1 MGPNFPRLR
10 AACSGMGILYSQNRE
25 SGHFR
30 PRADA
35 ECEGAHILAW
45 DYRATLMRAAA
56 RGVARVAKTR
66 LHHRSQCS
74 HRLRTPLGVCLSLAL
89 SLCAAFAQ
97 GEPIPSAQSREVN
110 VDKPAHFQ
118 VWRTIT
124 LGSYKGVDAYRNA
137 LDIAKIKIGDS
148 ADEILGRPAFPYAR
162 AKTGVELAVL
172 SAADLGVE
180 SDRASLAEV
189 YQRARQAGLELCPAE
204 VGPQLRLDYRNQP
217 LGEALDI
224 AMEPVATYGGEP
236 TILTLANWGTG
247 LLLIG
252 RDGRPESTVFR
263 KSRFVFAL
271 PTNERLEAM
280 SEPQVVP
287 TSSELTNQAPKGG
300 L

>member
-1 MGPNFPRLR
+1 MRL
-10 AACSGMGILYSQNRE
+10 QQ
-25 SGHFR
+25 
-30 PRADA
+30 
-35 ECEGAHILAW
+35 
-45 DYRATLMRAAA
+45 
-56 RGVARVAKTR
+56 
-66 LHHRSQCS
+66 RSRCA

-97 GEPIPSAQSREVN
+97 GEAVPSAQSSGVN
-110 VDKPAHFQ
+110 INKSAHFQ
-118 VWRTIT
+118 IWRTIT
-124 LGSYKGVDAYRNA
+124 LGSYKGVDAYRDA

-148 ADEILGRPAFPYAR
+148 ADEILGRPVFPYAR
-162 AKTGVELAVL
+162 TKTGVELAVL

-180 SDRASLAEV
+180 SDQASLAEV

-252 RDGRPESTVFR
+252 RDGRPESMVFR

-280 SEPQVVP
+280 REPQVVP
-287 TSSELTNQAPKGG
+287 TTSEQTN
-300 L
+300 